1 MISETILEKLKPSNS
16 YIVKPTEKTLTKL
29 TKSQNSLKRYD
40 KDEKHS
46 DDLVKFKETLLS
58 INASQ
63 KSEINSSREPKYGKR
78 VLLKSLKGGPLIP
91 LPKNGTNRH
100 ETPPLISQSLPQL
113 KLKTLGNLQQRQISS
128 ITEKNQT
135 LSKSLLNNPQM
146 IQETEQSL
154 QSDNRSMLYKK
165 EPQQVLQKKQQQENM
180 NEQIVDQQE
189 QESEMAQNKVKPI
202 QQVQE
207 EHQEEEQQSQNI
219 SEQEHIQCLVEQHL
233 SEQEEFVK
241 HLAGKCICVQCPCGR
256 CKCKFQYKPFATNL
270 CWNSNYRSSYKENP
284 IKEQDLKVDLEQ
296 FKKFKSVESCEY
308 KTTMGSDF
316 KSYQIIPPEQK
327 VSKTYKPS
335 LGTTPMT
342 SYKNFYMNYGD
353 LHYEQF
359 KQSHY
364 KTVIPELPF
373 NPNTTY
379 KQSFKIQ
386 QLQDNAYTKPPNGKP
401 FPTIDLFLGQSQN
414 KQAYQPKQVE
424 KAKAIDQHGE
434 IMQVPAY
441 QGQYT
446 SVTHND
452 YVKKEIL
459 CEKYK

>member
-16 YIVKPTEKTLTKL
+16 HIVKPTERTLTKL
-29 TKSQNSLKRYD
+29 TKSQNSLKRND
-40 KDEKHS
+40 KDEKSS
-46 DDLVKFKETLLS
+46 DDIVKFKETLLS
-58 INASQ
+58 INTSQ

-91 LPKNGTNRH
+91 LTKNGTSRH

-113 KLKTLGNLQQRQISS
+113 KLKTLGNLQQRYTSNL
-128 ITEKNQT
+128 TEKNQN

-146 IQETEQSL
+146 ILETEQSL
-154 QSDNRSMLYKK
+154 QSENRSL
-165 EPQQVLQKKQQQENM
+165 LQKKEQQQVVQTKQPLENK
-180 NEQIVDQQE
+180 NEECIDKQE
-189 QESEMAQNKVKPI
+189 QQCEISQNKTKVI
-202 QQVQE
+202 QGIQE
-207 EHQEEEQQSQNI
+207 EQNEEEQQSQNI

-316 KSYQIIPPEQK
+316 KSYQINPPEQK
-327 VSKTYKPS
+327 VTKQYKPS

-414 KQAYQPKQVE
+414 KQSYQPKQVD
-424 KAKAIDQHGE
+424 KIKAIDQQGE

-452 YVKKEIL
+452 FVKKEIL